1 MPGRVKLVLA
11 VLGVVLVGLQAW
23 RWHAARAEIEA
34 LAGPNH
40 PKGYLIETVPSGLTL
55 TVEGKEIGVTPCV
68 YSPRERN
75 ATEMPSGV
83 TSPAP
88 DEKTVETLRF
98 AGAFEDTVTLPL
110 YVGADWVKYPDD
122 LRFRPRYV
130 FSDAALIGW
139 WLPGL
144 VSLPLLAAAFALHA
158 RDRVHQA
165 DESTA
170 LRDTVENVEPGGRV
184 GDWRLGK
191 RLGEGAMAEVFEG
204 HRLGASASS
213 DTTEGVAVKV
223 LFEAVSSDPEFR
235 QRFEREALIGR
246 RFKHPNLVTLFASG
260 QVGERL
266 YVVMQRV
273 SGGTLRDRL
282 QRGPM
287 ALDDALAALDDIC
300 AGLSH
305 AHGLGVVHRDLKP
318 ENVLFDGA
326 GRCRVVDFGLARTQG
341 QQTITATG
349 AIMGTPA
356 YMAPE
361 QVEGVR
367 GDARLDLY
375 ALGCVAYEMLAG
387 RPPFVSSDLT
397 QTLMAHLSD
406 VPTPLRDL
414 APHVPSHV
422 EQTIMAMLEKHPED
436 RPSSVDEVA
445 RRLRGDA

>member
-1 MPGRVKLVLA
+1 MRRVPGRVKLVLA

-23 RWHAARAEIEA
+23 RWYAARAEIEA
-34 LAGPNH
+34 LASSKPE
-40 PKGYLIETVPSGLTL
+40 GYLIETVPSGLTL
-55 TVEGKEIGVTPCV
+55 TVEGEEIGVTPCV
-68 YSPRERN
+68 YAAS
-75 ATEMPSGV
+75 S
-83 TSPAP
+83 
-88 DEKTVETLRF
+88 DKVEHAHSATLRF
-98 AGAFEDTVTLPL
+98 TGACEQTVTF
-110 YVGADWVKYPDD
+110 VWVDNAGSAPWAEKRDQVRYQ
-122 LRFRPRYV
+122 RRYV

-158 RDRVHQA
+158 RDRVRRD

-213 DTTEGVAVKV
+213 DPTDGVAVKV

-287 ALDDALAALDDIC
+287 ALDAALAALDDIC

-318 ENVLFDGA
+318 ENVLFDAA

-436 RPSSVDEVA
+436 RPPSVDEVA